1 MPEIV
6 NDEGNIV
13 NVSQKKFDQLQAA
26 RREAQAAANL
36 PTNAEKLRTTVEQT
50 ANSISTKPLND
61 AAATAISS
69 FNNAGET
76 LAGQVA
82 GQVKGGIQSLTQKAD
97 AFKGELTDAKDTVEG
112 LLSGDASSIE
122 NMISGQVD
130 KAIGGLLSKF
140 GAKVEIQYGDPD
152 PDTGVV
158 QIISSSLS
166 TDTSAGDKISGILSL
181 ITGLGVNAG
190 SLQNVATLASPEGLL
205 DAGKKLVEG
214 KIGAFDGATAITDL
228 ATNAITEVTNK
239 LESDVGAAFAA
250 ARNVNKT
257 VKQITS
263 IDSDGNFTDPLGAN
277 FKVSGDTVFTTTN
290 VNSTGPTDS
299 AEFFAGINQLKAV
312 TSDLQEQLVK
322 STENARQTLAGAQK
336 DLRDMTGKDGA
347 TVLSSV
353 QSKNA
358 DRQAYARKGEE
369 YKGIVGNRTGNSESG
384 VVQGL
389 ADDTLTSLR
398 DQIKAFAPGIT
409 DANVEKVIALS
420 QGDAGDVSK
429 ARQILSDASGKTFAE
444 IDRLLQSLDSTI
456 SNATKSQPSAE
467 IFGQPYTIGDYQ
479 RAWKQGKENP
489 IFPYISSV
497 EELQA
502 EIRFITRPVTTVTVH
517 WTETATNK
525 NIGSEEINDWHLA
538 AGLPGIGYHYVIRR
552 DGSLQRGRPV
562 NLEGD
567 IGNGSLD
574 IIFVGGINAPT
585 GTPNSQNFIDVRS
598 LTRAQFNTFDHF
610 CRAIYI
616 SYPGM
621 SIIGHSE
628 FDRSQ
633 IDPGFNVT
641 DYVQQRF
648 DR

>member
-13 NVSQKKFDQLQAA
+13 NVSQKRFEQLQAA
-26 RREAQAAANL
+26 RKEAQAASNL
-36 PTNAEKLRTTVEQT
+36 PTNSEKLKKSVEQT
-50 ANSISTKPLND
+50 ANSISTQALND
-61 AAATAISS
+61 AAGTAISS

-82 GQVKGGIQSLTQKAD
+82 GQVSGGIQSLTQKAD

-112 LLSGDASSIE
+112 LLAGDTSSIE
-122 NMISGQVD
+122 NMVSGQVD

-140 GAKVEIQYGDPD
+140 GAKVEIVYGDPD

-158 QIISSSLS
+158 QVLASSLS
-166 TDTSAGDKISGILSL
+166 TDTSASDKISGVLSL
-181 ITGLGVNAG
+181 ITGLGVNPG
-190 SLQNVATLASPEGLL
+190 NLQSVTALASPEGLL

-214 KIGAFDGATAITDL
+214 KIGAFDGATAIQDL

-239 LESDVGAAFAA
+239 LEADVGAALAA
-250 ARNVNKT
+250 ARNVNKA
-257 VKQITS
+257 VLEITAV
-263 IDSDGNFTDPLGAN
+263 DSDGDFVGPGAA
-277 FKVSGDTVFTTTN
+277 KISGDTVFTTST
-290 VNSTGPTDS
+290 VNSTGPSDS
-299 AEFFAGINQLKAV
+299 AEFFTGINQLKAV
-312 TSDLQEQLVK
+312 TADLQATITN
-322 STENARQTLAGAQK
+322 SENARQTLEGAKK
-336 DLRDMTGKDGA
+336 DLTALTGKDGE

-369 YKGIVGNRTGNSESG
+369 YKGIVGTKSGNSQSG

-389 ADDTLTSLR
+389 AADTLTNLR

-409 DANVEKVIALS
+409 DENVEKVIALS
-420 QGDAGDVSK
+420 QGDPGDVSK
-429 ARQILSDASGKTFAE
+429 ARKILSDASGKSFSE
-444 IDRLLQSLDSTI
+444 IDRLLQSIDSTI
-456 SNATKSQPSAE
+456 STATRSAPTAE
-467 IFGQPYTIGDYQ
+467 IFGRPYTIGDYQ
-479 RAWKQGKENP
+479 KTWKQGKENP

-502 EIRFITRPVTTVTVH
+502 EIRFISREFDTVQVH

-525 NIGSEEINDWHLA
+525 NIGSEEINEWHLA
-538 AGLPGIGYHYVIRR
+538 ANLPGVGYHYVIRR

-562 NLEGD
+562 NIEGD
-567 IGNGSLD
+567 ITDGSID
-574 IIFVGGINAPT
+574 IVFVGGVNAPT
-585 GTPNSQNFIDVRS
+585 GTPNQQNFISARS

-610 CRAIYI
+610 CRAMYI
-616 SYPGM
+616 TYPGM
-621 SIIGHSE
+621 SIVGHAE
-628 FDRSQ
+628 FDNTQ

-641 DYVQQRF
+641 DYVQARF

>member
-1 MPEIV
+1 MPNIV

-13 NVSQKKFDQLQAA
+13 NVSQKRFDQLQAA
-26 RREAQAAANL
+26 RKEAQAAANL

-82 GQVKGGIQSLTQKAD
+82 GQVNGGIQSLTQKAD

-112 LLSGDASSIE
+112 LLSGDTSSIE
-122 NMISGQVD
+122 NMVSGQVD

-152 PDTGVV
+152 PDTGIVNV
-158 QIISSSLS
+158 ISSSLS

-181 ITGLGVNAG
+181 ITGLGINAG

-205 DAGKKLVEG
+205 NAGKELVEG
-214 KIGAFDGATAITDL
+214 KIGAFDGATAITNL

-239 LESDVGAAFAA
+239 LEADVGAAFAA
-250 ARNVNKT
+250 ARNVNKS
-257 VKQITS
+257 VLEITA
-263 IDSDGNFTDPLGAN
+263 IDSDGDFVGPGAP
-277 FKVSGDTVFTTTN
+277 KISGDTVFTTST
-290 VNSTGPTDS
+290 VSSTGPTDS
-299 AEFFAGINQLKAV
+299 AEFFEGINQLKAV
-312 TSDLQEQLVK
+312 TADLQA
-322 STENARQTLAGAQK
+322 TITDAENARQNLTGAPK
-336 DLRDMTGKDGA
+336 DFKALTGKDGA

-358 DRQAYARKGEE
+358 DRQAYVRKGEE
-369 YKGIVGNRTGNSESG
+369 YKGIVGNRTGNSETG
-384 VVQGL
+384 IIQGL

-420 QGDAGDVSK
+420 QGDPADVSK

-444 IDRLLQSLDSTI
+444 IERLLRSLDSTI
-456 SNATKSQPSAE
+456 SSATKSQPSAE

-479 RAWKQGKENP
+479 RAWKNGLEDP

-502 EIRFITRPVTTVTVH
+502 EIRFISRKFTTVTVH

-562 NLEGD
+562 NIEGD
-567 IGNGSLD
+567 IAGGSID
-574 IIFVGGINAPT
+574 IVFVGGINAPT

-610 CRAIYI
+610 CRAMYI
-616 SYPGM
+616 TYPGM

-628 FDRSQ
+628 FDKSQ

>member
-1 MPEIV
+1 MPKIV

-13 NVSQKKFDQLQAA
+13 DVSQKRFEQLQAA
-26 RREAQAAANL
+26 RKEAQAAANL
-36 PTNAEKLRTTVEQT
+36 PTNAEKLKKSVEQT
-50 ANSISTKPLND
+50 ANSISTQGLTDTAN
-61 AAATAISS
+61 TAINS

-82 GQVKGGIQSLTQKAD
+82 GQVTGGVQSLTQKTD
-97 AFKGELTDAKDTVEG
+97 AYKGKLTDAKDTVEG
-112 LLSGDASSIE
+112 LLSGDTSSIE
-122 NMISGQVD
+122 NMVSGQVD
-130 KAIGGLLSKF
+130 KAISGLLSKF
-140 GAKVEIQYGDPD
+140 GAKVEIQYGEPD

-158 QIISSSLS
+158 QVISSSLS
-166 TDTSAGDKISGILSL
+166 TDTSAADKISGILSL
-181 ITGLGVNAG
+181 ITGLGVNPG
-190 SLQNVATLASPEGLL
+190 SLQSVTTLASPEGLL

-239 LESDVGAAFAA
+239 LETDVGAALAA
-250 ARNVNKT
+250 ARNVNKA
-257 VKQITS
+257 VLEITDV
-263 IDSDGNFTDPLGAN
+263 DSDGDFVGPGAA
-277 FKVSGDTVFTTTN
+277 KISGNTVFTTST
-290 VNSTGPTDS
+290 VNSTGPSDS

-312 TSDLQEQLVK
+312 TADLQASV
-322 STENARQTLAGAQK
+322 TNAENARQTLSGAKK
-336 DLRDMTGKDGA
+336 DFTALTGKDGA

-369 YKGIVGNRTGNSESG
+369 YKGIVSSKTGNSESG
-384 VVQGL
+384 VIQGL
-389 ADDTLTSLR
+389 ADDTLTNLR
-398 DQIKAFAPGIT
+398 KQIKDFAPGIT
-409 DANVEKVIALS
+409 DENVEKVIALS
-420 QGDAGDVSK
+420 QGDPGDVSK
-429 ARQILSDASGKTFAE
+429 ARKILSDASGKTFAE

-456 SNATKSQPSAE
+456 SSATRAVPTSE

-502 EIRFITRPVTTVTVH
+502 EIRFISRDFEKVTVH

-525 NIGSEEINDWHLA
+525 NIGSEEINEWHLA
-538 AGLPGIGYHYVIRR
+538 ANLPGIGYHYVIRR

-562 NLEGD
+562 NIEGD
-567 IGNGSLD
+567 LEDGTID
-574 IIFVGGINAPT
+574 VVFVGGINAPT
-585 GTPNSQNFIDVRS
+585 GTPNQQNFIDARS
-598 LTRAQFNTFDHF
+598 LTRAQFNTFDHL
-610 CRAIYI
+610 CRAMYI
-616 SYPGM
+616 TYPGM
-621 SIIGHSE
+621 TIIGHSE
-628 FDRSQ
+628 YDTSQ

-641 DYVQQRF
+641 DYVQARF